1 MRNRLLVGAVAG
13 AIGMLAVAS
22 VARAAPAGRDL
33 VGLLNGN
40 EEVDAT
46 GAPDKGDLPAAGYVV
61 ASVDGSARQVC
72 VKEFKTGGITGDII
86 LFHIHRGNAGMN
98 GPVVVDFVPLLPSGI
113 GCVTVDDRR
122 LLSDIKRSPQQFYF
136 NVHSTLFQAG
146 AIRGQVR
153 HLSRR

>member
-1 MRNRLLVGAVAG
+1 MRNRLLITTVAG
-13 AIGMLAVAS
+13 VLAAAAI
-22 VARAAPAGRDL
+22 ARAEPAGRDL

-46 GAPDKGDLPAAGYVV
+46 GAPDKGDLAAAGYAL

-86 LFHIHRGNAGMN
+86 LFHIHRADKGVN
-98 GPVVVDFVPLLPSGI
+98 GPVVVDFVPLLPSGT

-122 LLSDIKRSPQQFYF
+122 LLSDLKRSPQKFYF
-136 NVHSTLFQAG
+136 NVHSTMFTAG
-146 AIRGQVR
+146 AIRGQAR
-153 HLSRR
+153 HMSRR